1 MMAKKTQ
8 EVDQAASAEA
18 GVTSRW
24 MPIQGTPL
32 AVDMRNL
39 SDRQAHRNHE
49 QSLARIAERGG
60 LNLQEALALMNE
72 KKWTT
77 YRETT
82 DEAALLMLRLYGGD
96 SEE

>member
-1 MMAKKTQ
+1 MTEKADQ
-8 EVDQAASAEA
+8 EASAVA
-18 GVTSRW
+18 GAAPRW

-49 QSLARIAERGG
+49 QSLERLAERGG
-60 LNLQEALALMNE
+60 LSLQEALALMNE
-72 KKWTT
+72 KKWTA

-82 DEAALLMLRLYGGD
+82 DEAALLMLLLYGGD

>member
-1 MMAKKTQ
+1 
-8 EVDQAASAEA
+8 
-18 GVTSRW
+18 

-49 QSLARIAERGG
+49 QSLERLAERGG
-60 LNLQEALALMNE
+60 LSLQEALALMKE
-72 KKWTT
+72 KKWAA

>member
-1 MMAKKTQ
+1 MAKKTQ
-8 EVDQAASAEA
+8 EADQAASAA
-18 GVTSRW
+18 GVTPRW

-39 SDRQAHRNHE
+39 SDRQAHRNHD
-49 QSLARIAERGG
+49 QSLKRLAERGG
-60 LNLQEALALMNE
+60 LSLQEALALMNE
-72 KKWTT
+72 KKWTA

-82 DEAALLMLRLYGGD
+82 AETALLMLRFYGGD